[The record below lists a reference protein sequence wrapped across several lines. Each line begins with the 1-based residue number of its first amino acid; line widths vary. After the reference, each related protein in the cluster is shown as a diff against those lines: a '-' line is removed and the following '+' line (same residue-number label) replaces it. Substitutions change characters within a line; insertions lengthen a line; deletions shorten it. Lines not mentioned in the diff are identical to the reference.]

1 MDALGPDNEGYVET
15 ELRGDKLVFR
25 TGSESAGTLR
35 NTADDLMAC
44 IKTAEG
50 AVLAGSSGG
59 RSRSPFR
66 YRSMPSSGTSTWMYH
81 PCWLCIQHIKH
92 TPPRTAGYL

>member
-25 TGSESAGTLR
+25 TWSESAGTLR

-44 IKTAEG
+44 LKAALETVRLG
-50 AVLAGSSGG
+50 
-59 RSRSPFR
+59 
-66 YRSMPSSGTSTWMYH
+66 M
-81 PCWLCIQHIKH
+81 
-92 TPPRTAGYL
+92 

>member
-25 TGSESAGTLR
+25 TWSESAGTLR

-50 AVLAGSSGG
+50 AVLAGSSG
-59 RSRSPFR
+59 SRS
-66 YRSMPSSGTSTWMYH
+66 
-81 PCWLCIQHIKH
+81 
-92 TPPRTAGYL
+92 